1 MTGRLGWRRAHDAPS
16 RCVHPMAAVANGSY
30 EHSPT
35 QNCKLNVNIMRMFC
49 DCFKNLIVKFP

>member
-1 MTGRLGWRRAHDAPS
+1 MMPRAGVSILWQP
-16 RCVHPMAAVANGSY
+16 VANGSY
-30 EHSPT
+30 ERSPT